1 MKTGKI
7 LPHSGSV
14 LNDIEGRGFSVI
26 TDKGKGM
33 IKRNRWQPHVFAGVT
48 LTSDEEIHAAWEEIK
63 KKEKAG
69 REWQEEYLKDAM
81 KESAKLIEKAEER
94 KWG

>member
-33 IKRNRWQPHVFAGVT
+33 IKRNRWHPHVFAGEMISCYVFGP
-48 LTSDEEIHAAWEEIK
+48 LFAIALNRAN
-63 KKEKAG
+63 KAVN
-69 REWQEEYLKDAM
+69 LA
-81 KESAKLIEKAEER
+81 IE
-94 KWG
+94 

>member
-33 IKRNRWQPHVFAGVT
+33 I
-48 LTSDEEIHAAWEEIK
+48 
-63 KKEKAG
+63 AG
-69 REWQEEYLKDAM
+69 REWQEAYLKDAM
-81 KESAKLIEKAEER
+81 KESAKLIEKAEAR
-94 KWG
+94 WK